1 MSADHATVGVLG
13 KSVSK
18 TLGSQS
24 HFSSR
29 RGIAPEPGPLLRR
42 YPWKTWYSCKA
53 ASAFD
58 LAIAMSSS
66 DGTNETSDPVRR
78 QRRRSRSLLLV
89 LAVGFLVFSA
99 AAGTLIYVLRPVTL
113 RIAVGPPGSDDHKV
127 IQAMAEAFASES
139 RTFRLSPMTTDGAV
153 EALGLLGSGKVDL
166 AVGRGD
172 LEMPADAQ
180 TVAILRKNFVVLW
193 SPSGLAGKNSKRKLA
208 PKIKEVEDLAGHRVG
223 VIGRTPANAALLR
236 VILSASGLDADKI
249 AITQFGTDQIAELAH
264 DTTLDA
270 FMAVGPLD
278 SKITSDAIAA
288 TARARG
294 EPKFLAIEA
303 SEAIALKHPRY
314 ESEEIPPSVFNA
326 NPAWPDD
333 KLETVSVNQLIMARK
348 ALSETTAAAFF
359 RQLFA
364 VRQVVARQVP
374 GASHIT
380 KPDTENDAELPVH
393 RGAAAVINGSERT
406 FLDRYGD
413 YFWFALLL
421 LSGIGSAGAWLRHY
435 LMNEREENTSHRK
448 RILAM
453 VPKVRTAESNQK
465 LKSMQAEVDAII
477 SETLECYDDGAI
489 QDEELAAF
497 GLVLELFNH
506 AIVERHAALQ
516 AGTLEP
522 VRRGGGHN
530 LTSRR

>member
-1 MSADHATVGVLG
+1 
-13 KSVSK
+13 
-18 TLGSQS
+18 
-24 HFSSR
+24 
-29 RGIAPEPGPLLRR
+29 
-42 YPWKTWYSCKA
+42 
-53 ASAFD
+53 
-58 LAIAMSSS
+58 LAI
-66 DGTNETSDPVRR
+66 G
-78 QRRRSRSLLLV
+78 LLIF
-89 LAVGFLVFSA
+89 GA
-99 AAGTLIYVLRPVTL
+99 AEGALYYALQPVTL
-113 RIAVGPPGSDDHKV
+113 RIAVGPPGSNDHKV

-139 RTFRLSPMTTDGAV
+139 RTVRLSPITTDGAV
-153 EALGLLGSGKVDL
+153 EALTLVGAGKADL

-180 TVAILRKNFVVLW
+180 TVAIVRKNFVVLW
-193 SPSGLAGKNSKRKLA
+193 APSGLAGKRSKRKPV
-208 PKIKEVEDLAGHRVG
+208 PKIKEIADLAGRRVG

-236 VILSASGLDADKI
+236 IILSAAGVEADKI
-249 AITQFGTDQIAELAH
+249 AVTQLGTDQIEELARGP
-264 DTTLDA
+264 TLDA

-288 TARARG
+288 TTRSRG

-326 NPAWPDD
+326 DPAWPDD
-333 KLETVSVNQLIMARK
+333 KVETVSVSHLILARK
-348 ALSETTAAAFF
+348 ALSEINVAAFF

-374 GASHIT
+374 GAARIT
-380 KPDTENDAELPVH
+380 KPDTDAELPVH
-393 RGAAAVINGSERT
+393 RGAAAVIDGTERS

-421 LSGIGSAGAWLRHY
+421 LSGIGSAGAWLRHH
-435 LMNEREENTSHRK
+435 LNRDEREESASHRN

-453 VPKVRTAESNQK
+453 VSRVRTAESNQE
-465 LKSMQAEVDAII
+465 LLAMQREVDVII
-477 SETLECYDDGAI
+477 GEALECYDDDAI
-489 QDEELAAF
+489 EEEELAAF

-506 AIVERHAALQ
+506 ATVERRAALQ

-522 VRRGGGHN
+522 TRGGAIGHS